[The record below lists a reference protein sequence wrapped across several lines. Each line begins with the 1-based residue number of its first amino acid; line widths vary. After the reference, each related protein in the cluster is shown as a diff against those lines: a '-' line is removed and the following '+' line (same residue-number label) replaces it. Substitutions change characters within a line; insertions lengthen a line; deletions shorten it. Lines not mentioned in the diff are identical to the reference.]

1 MVLKEGFS
9 LSKIRNHHHQC
20 VCIAGRHASSAI
32 KEFSH
37 FKVILAFEGALV
49 IDSLQ
54 FGCQRFREKTI
65 YLLERA
71 SAFIT
76 RYSYKMFDID

>member
-1 MVLKEGFS
+1 MVLEEGFS
-9 LSKIRNHHHQC
+9 LSKIRDHRHQC
-20 VCIAGRHASSAI
+20 VCIASRHASSAI
-32 KEFSH
+32 KEFGH
-37 FKVILAFEGALV
+37 FKVIPAFEGAPV

-54 FGCQRFREKTI
+54 FGHQRFREKTI
-65 YLLERA
+65 YLPERA